1 MSKEA
6 FKSSVYTQRPLYA
19 DYDAPHKFMAIEAIV
34 GKQLMEHPHAICF
47 FSGGSDGDILTD
59 IVERVRTQI
68 FPGLPPVDY
77 AFFNTGL
84 EMEAIKRHV
93 KETEARYGIKID
105 THRPKRNMV
114 LATHDIGLPFVSK
127 IVSAGLD
134 GVQRKQIPLTIA
146 DEYAAAEDKVAKL
159 AELNARYPKCESE
172 INFLCGCNSKG
183 KPRPHIQLVI
193 NGSADMIDFLK
204 KTPIPFKVSAKCCD
218 ICKKEVAHR
227 IQKEYEMVITCERGS
242 EGGMRSVPRTDS
254 SSMCFTETAN
264 STYTLRPL
272 YYVTDEDKAWYKEHY
287 NIRYSDAYEV
297 YELTRTGWCGC
308 PISSRA
314 VADLKKLLWIRY
326 GNMNRN
332 GKS

>member
-6 FKSSVYTQRPLYA
+6 FKSSVYTQRPPYTN
-19 DYDAPHKFMAIEAIV
+19 YDAPHKFMEIESIV

-68 FPGLPPVDY
+68 FPKLPPVDY

-114 LATHDIGLPFVSK
+114 LATRDIGLPFVSK

-146 DEYAAAEDKVAKL
+146 DEYAAAEDKIAKL

-193 NGSADMIDFLK
+193 NGSADMIDFIK
-204 KTPIPFKVSAKCCD
+204 KTPIPFKRMAKCCD

-227 IQKEYEMVITCERGS
+227 IQKEYGMVITSERGF

-287 NIRYSDAYEV
+287 NIHFSDAYEV

-314 VADLKKLLWIRY
+314 VANLKKLLWIRY

-332 GKS
+332 